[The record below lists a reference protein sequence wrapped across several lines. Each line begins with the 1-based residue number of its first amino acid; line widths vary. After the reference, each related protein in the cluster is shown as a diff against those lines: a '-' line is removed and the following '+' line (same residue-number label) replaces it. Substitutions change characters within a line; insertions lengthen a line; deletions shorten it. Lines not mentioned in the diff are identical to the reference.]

1 LDSYL
6 TRGGYPY
13 ENLYIQAVRAAAES
27 FKIDVTVMPVEKD
40 AEIERSLLALA
51 QQPDGGLI
59 VLHDPF
65 IIKRRDLV
73 IAEVARHRIPA
84 VYSLR
89 AFAVSGG
96 LISYGVD
103 LAAPWRQAASYIDRI
118 LKGANPGELPVQQPT
133 KFEFV
138 INLETVKALG
148 IAVPQAL
155 LLSADEV
162 IE

>member
-1 LDSYL
+1 ME
-6 TRGGYPY
+6 YPY
-13 ENLYIQAVRAAAES
+13 ENLFFQALRAAAES
-27 FKIDVTVMPVEKD
+27 FKIDVTAMPVEKD
-40 AEIERSLLALA
+40 AEIERSLAALA
-51 QQPDGGLI
+51 QQPDSGLI
-59 VLHDPF
+59 ALHDPF

-84 VYSLR
+84 VYTLR

-103 LAAPWRQAASYIDRI
+103 LADPWRHAASYIDRV

-133 KFEFV
+133 KFELV
-138 INLETVKALG
+138 INLKTAKALG
-148 IAVPQAL
+148 LDVPPSL
-155 LLSADEV
+155 LATADDV